1 MTGDNRSAVTGSQ
14 SPGLSRR
21 RPPCL
26 LAGVGGVMLVT
37 LLAVVAVGTGAH
49 YSQQLLPQRAGPALA
64 DPVTGAVGQLA
75 TVIILGGA
83 ELLLV
88 LIVVFF
94 PWGDFRHLGKA
105 TPMPVLMRRR
115 DSLKLV
121 GLAFGMLIAL
131 VVLLAIGLK
140 RRKHPFHLAG
150 PTAATS
156 SPGHPGVA
164 VGSIAVGSDLL
175 AATAAVLVVLA
186 GVGALLYLRARR
198 NRHWRSLTAGMAPN
212 ASLAEEL
219 APAMTSGL
227 EELSQ
232 GRDPRSA
239 VILAYLGLER
249 TLGRN
254 GLPRRRSE
262 TPLEYLE
269 RALQGM
275 ELNRTDLLRL
285 TELYQAAR
293 YSDHPVDPS
302 MRQQAEAALR
312 SLRDQLLGR
321 GSVPQLLST
330 PSGE

>member
-1 MTGDNRSAVTGSQ
+1 MTGSQ
-14 SPGLSRR
+14 SPSVPRR
-21 RPPCL
+21 LRPWL
-26 LAGVGGVMLVT
+26 LAGVGGVLLTV

-49 YSQQLLPQRAGPALA
+49 YSQQVLPPAA
-64 DPVTGAVGQLA
+64 KSAVVNPVTGAVGQLA
-75 TVIILGGA
+75 TVVILGGA

-88 LIVVFF
+88 LVVIFF
-94 PWGDFRHLGKA
+94 PWGDFKHLGKA
-105 TPMPVLMRRR
+105 TPVPVVMRRR

-121 GLAFGMLIAL
+121 GLAFAMLSTL

-140 RRKHPFHLAG
+140 RHKRPFHLAG
-150 PTAATS
+150 ATNATS
-156 SPGHPGVA
+156 NPGHPGVA
-164 VGSIAVGSDLL
+164 VGSITVGSDLL

-186 GVGALLYLRARR
+186 AAGALLYLRARR

-219 APAMTSGL
+219 APAMTGGL
-227 EELSQ
+227 EELSH
-232 GRDPRSA
+232 GRDARSA

-249 TLGRN
+249 TLSRN
-254 GLPRRRSE
+254 GLPRHRSE

-275 ELNRTDLLRL
+275 DLNRTDLVRL

-302 MRQQAEAALR
+302 MRQQAEASLR
-312 SLRDQLLGR
+312 SLRDQLLGQ
-321 GSVPQLLST
+321 GPVPQLLGR